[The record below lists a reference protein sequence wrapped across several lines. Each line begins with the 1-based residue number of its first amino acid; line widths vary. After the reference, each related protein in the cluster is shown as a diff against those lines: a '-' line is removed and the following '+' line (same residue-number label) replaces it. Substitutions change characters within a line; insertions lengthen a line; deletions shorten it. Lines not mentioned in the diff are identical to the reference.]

1 MQVTTEDVNNTN
13 RTRSKI
19 ALFKIGIYI
28 SFKAPR
34 KLCFFLSQ
42 MLETLETPDG
52 GGGDAEEGRKKEHVG
67 GYGGIQDL
75 SAWTK

>member
-1 MQVTTEDVNNTN
+1 
-13 RTRSKI
+13 
-19 ALFKIGIYI
+19 
-28 SFKAPR
+28 
-34 KLCFFLSQ
+34 

-52 GGGDAEEGRKKEHVG
+52 GGGDAEEGQKEDVGQVG

>member
-1 MQVTTEDVNNTN
+1 MLKM
-13 RTRSKI
+13 S
-19 ALFKIGIYI
+19 L
-28 SFKAPR
+28 
-34 KLCFFLSQ
+34 LLQ

>member
-1 MQVTTEDVNNTN
+1 ML
-13 RTRSKI
+13 KMF
-19 ALFKIGIYI
+19 L
-28 SFKAPR
+28 
-34 KLCFFLSQ
+34 LSQ

-52 GGGDAEEGRKKEHVG
+52 GGGDAEEGRNKEDVGQVG